1 MTSEPQNSALE
12 FHDSQVA
19 YVESR
24 GEDLIIHLAAGYVHR
39 SDGRPGVDAGAG
51 YLAPISIR
59 FANAKFVGDLGLC
72 IGLLWEGWICLGEV
86 KMTSLPLPYQGV
98 GTISATLQFANGTGL
113 EVTSSAIECALSGDE
128 KFVESYSC

>member
-1 MTSEPQNSALE
+1 MTFEPQNSALE

-39 SDGRPGVDAGAG
+39 SDGHPGVDVGAG

-59 FANAKFVGDLGLC
+59 FANAKFVGDLGLS
-72 IGLLWEGWICLGEV
+72 IGLLWDGWICLGEV
-86 KMTSLPLPYQGV
+86 KMTLLPLPYQGV
-98 GTISATLQFANGTGL
+98 GKVSATLQFANGTGL
-113 EVTSSAIECALSGDE
+113 EVTASAVECALPGDA

>member
-39 SDGRPGVDAGAG
+39 PDGRPGVDAGAG

-59 FANAKFVGDLGLC
+59 FANAKFMGDLGLC
-72 IGLLWEGWICLGEV
+72 IGLIWEGWICVGEA
-86 KMTSLPLPYQGV
+86 KMVLFPLPYQAV
-98 GTISATLQFANGTGL
+98 GEISARLQFANGTGL
-113 EVTSSAIECALSGDE
+113 EVTASAIECKLSGDE
-128 KFVESYSC
+128 KFVESYGC